1 MGTVRNE
8 LYDLNLDECFFSFT
22 HKVSKMAEE
31 ERDAYQT
38 CLQTNDIV
46 FEYLLPSKDCKAI
59 SRLAFYVIDQ
69 GLRAKVA
76 K

>member
-22 HKVSKMAEE
+22 QKVSKMAEE